1 VGCPAADGLPPSKF
15 RLSRRTTAVV
25 KAWEKLSQSFLDK
38 SIGEWRRR
46 LDAVV
51 QQNGG
56 HIEHRFKYKY
66 LNIDFMTKSDQ
77 ALLCG

>member
-1 VGCPAADGLPPSKF
+1 MDYAVWGVLQQMVYHRQSFVSVDELK
-15 RLSRRTTAVV
+15 RAVV
-25 KAWEKLSQSFLDK
+25 KAWEQLSQSFLDK

-56 HIEHRFKYKY
+56 HIEHIFK
-66 LNIDFMTKSDQ
+66 
-77 ALLCG
+77 